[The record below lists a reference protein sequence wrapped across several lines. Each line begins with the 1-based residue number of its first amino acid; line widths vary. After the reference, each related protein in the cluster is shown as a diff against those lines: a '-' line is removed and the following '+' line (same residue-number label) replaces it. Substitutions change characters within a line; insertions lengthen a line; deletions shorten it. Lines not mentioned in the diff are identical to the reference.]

1 MVSLTDN
8 KAVNFLR
15 DAKNELKKV
24 VWPSRKELIKD
35 TLIVIGVSLSVAF
48 FLGILD
54 FVFSLGMEEVI
65 DRF

>member
-1 MVSLTDN
+1 MVSFTDN
-8 KAVNFLR
+8 KAINFLR

-35 TLIVIGVSLSVAF
+35 TLIVIGVSLSVAI

-54 FVFSLGMEEVI
+54 FVFSIGVEKVI
-65 DRF
+65 ERF

>member
-8 KAVNFLR
+8 KAINFLQ

-35 TLIVIGVSLSVAF
+35 TLIVIGVCLAVAF

>member
-35 TLIVIGVSLSVAF
+35 TLIVIGVSLAVAI
-48 FLGILD
+48 FLGVLD
-54 FVFSLGMEEVI
+54 FIFSLGVEEVI